1 MTTMSITEEFGN
13 CRHTDNI
20 IFSNYIM
27 GTLVASNIAGKILGD
42 GVKQGVS
49 SIAGGVGQGAGKL
62 VGSIFGKKA
71 GRTGAKIG
79 RTIGKGI
86 SKIFGFQEGGVVGA
100 KNRIRPAVVAMKKGG
115 KVKKRKQKK

>member
-1 MTTMSITEEFGN
+1 MGRFGVLISNIYMTS
-13 CRHTDNI
+13 
-20 IFSNYIM
+20 
-27 GTLVASNIAGKILGD
+27 LVATNLAGKILGD

-115 KVKKRKQKK
+115 KVKPKASLIKKGKSKK

>member
-1 MTTMSITEEFGN
+1 LEIVSN
-13 CRHTDNI
+13 LI
-20 IFSNYIM
+20 IFSKYIM

-71 GRTGAKIG
+71 GKTGAKIG
-79 RTIGKGI
+79 RSIGKGI

-100 KNRIRPAVVAMKKGG
+100 KNRMKPAVVAMKKGG
-115 KVKKRKQKK
+115 KIKPSIKKKKSKK